1 MYFRIQFIRMLI
13 TFVII
18 YLSLNLLVGWWASKK
33 VHSTQDFILAGRSLP
48 LSLAVMV
55 TFATWF
61 GSETMLGAPMEFV
74 KHGLLGV
81 IEEPFGAAL
90 SLILVGTIY
99 ARKLYPLKVLT
110 FSDFFRQRFGI
121 FSERLSAIIMVPSY
135 FGWIAAQLVA
145 LGLTLHL
152 LLPISNEMGIVLGA
166 VLVMTYTILGG
177 MWSVTITDFLHNIL
191 LILGLIFLFFLL
203 SNKIPNFEKFIE
215 SQPKDFFRFIP
226 KNNHFID
233 WLTYLG
239 AWMTIGL
246 GSIPGQDIFQRV
258 MAAKDQK
265 TAVRAS
271 ILAGLMYLTIAMLPL
286 LISLMA
292 VRIYPSLLNE
302 GSLLIPHLVMKF
314 TPYAMQVLF
323 LGALLSALLSTTSGA
338 ILAPASVLGENLIKP
353 MLKNPSDKIVLKTIR
368 ISIILVTMACVFLA
382 ISRQNI
388 FELVGEASAFSLVS
402 LFIPLNAGLFWKN
415 TKPLGSHLSMI
426 LGLGTWA
433 FFHFFL
439 PIEIPAIWLGLTA
452 SSLGLII
459 GNWIGKRLKYE
470 VETHDR
476 AS

>member
-1 MYFRIQFIRMLI
+1 MLI
-13 TFVII
+13 TFVVI
-18 YLSLNLLVGWWASKK
+18 YLLLNLAVGWWASKK
-33 VHSTQDFILAGRSLP
+33 VHSTQDFVLAGRSLP

-74 KHGLLGV
+74 QHGLLGV

-110 FSDFFRQRFGI
+110 FSDFFRQRFGV
-121 FSERLSAIIMVPSY
+121 FSERLSALIMVPSY

-152 LLPISNEMGIVLGA
+152 LLPISNETGIVVGA
-166 VLVMTYTILGG
+166 VLVMTYTLLGG

-191 LILGLIFLFFLL
+191 LIVGLLFLFYLL
-203 SNKIPNFEKFIE
+203 MDKIPNFENFIN
-215 SQPKDFFRFIP
+215 SQPNDFFRFTP
-226 KNNHFID
+226 KNNHFIN

-239 AWMTIGL
+239 AWITIGF

-258 MAAKDQK
+258 MAAKNQQV
-265 TAVRAS
+265 AIRAS
-271 ILAGLMYLTIAMLPL
+271 ILAGFMYLTIAMLPL
-286 LISLMA
+286 IISLMA
-292 VRIYPSLLNE
+292 VRLYPGLIKD
-302 GSLLIPHLVMKF
+302 GSLLIPNLVMQF
-314 TPYAMQVLF
+314 TPYAMQVVF

-338 ILAPASVLGENLIKP
+338 ILAPASVLGENLLKP
-353 MLKNPSDKIVLKTIR
+353 LLKNPSDQIVLKTIR
-368 ISIILVTMACVFLA
+368 ISVILVTTACIFLA

-415 TKPLGSHLSMI
+415 TKPLGSHLSML
-426 LGLGTWA
+426 LGLAVWMY
-433 FFHFFL
+433 FHFFH

-452 SSLGLII
+452 SAVGII
-459 GNWIGKRLKYE
+459 VGNLLEKVGK
-470 VETHDR
+470 
-476 AS
+476 